1 MNLAAALYLTSK
13 LIAWIST
20 FAIFSLLLEVNSVGD
35 RVIQRAVGRVG
46 ALASQTLDY
55 LIGLTM

>member
-1 MNLAAALYLTSK
+1 MTLTAAIYVGLRMIT
-13 LIAWIST
+13 WVST
-20 FAIFSLLLEVNSVGD
+20 FVICSVWLEVNSVGD
-35 RVIQRAVGRVG
+35 RMIQRAVGRVG